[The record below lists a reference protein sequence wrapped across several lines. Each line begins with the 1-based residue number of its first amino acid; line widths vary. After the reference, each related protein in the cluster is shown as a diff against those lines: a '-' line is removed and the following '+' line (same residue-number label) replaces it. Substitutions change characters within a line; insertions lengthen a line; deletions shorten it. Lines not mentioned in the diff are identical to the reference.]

1 MYVCLCGCM
10 YMQVK
15 LPEEGI
21 GSPRV
26 RGTSGWEPPDMDA
39 GTKL

>member
-15 LPEEGI
+15 LPEEG
-21 GSPRV
+21 SPRV
-26 RGTSGWEPPDMDA
+26 RSTSGWEPPDMDA